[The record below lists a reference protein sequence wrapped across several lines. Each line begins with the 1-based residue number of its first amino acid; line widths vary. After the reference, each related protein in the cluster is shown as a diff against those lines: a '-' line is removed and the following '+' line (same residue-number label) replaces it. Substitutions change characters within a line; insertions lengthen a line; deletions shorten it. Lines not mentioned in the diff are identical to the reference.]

1 MRGGEVNLKRIIL
14 ALGSGLLF
22 YALMFVAS
30 TMVGVRGQELPI
42 TAPVTPP
49 GTGTPTPTFGPT
61 AMPTVTPTVTPSQS
75 EGKTTGGVSANS
87 GSTFIKVNVNA
98 HSGTG
103 LKGQVKY
110 SDNTGKMF
118 DGEVTKCYFQ
128 TGKESVFVGTVTDGN
143 VPEEYFLVKVL
154 DNGEGKKSE
163 PDKLGVWLTDVEPLC
178 TTGGYPATVTQGNL
192 QVHK

>member
-1 MRGGEVNLKRIIL
+1 VSKLKRIIL

-22 YALMFVAS
+22 YALMFLAS
-30 TMVGVRGQELPI
+30 TMVGVRGQVLPV

-49 GTGTPTPTFGPT
+49 GTATPTPTSGPT
-61 AMPTVTPTVTPSQS
+61 ATPTITPTPSHS
-75 EGKTTGGVSANS
+75 EGKTTGGVAANW
-87 GSTFIKVNVNA
+87 GSTLMKVNLNV
-98 HSGTG
+98 HSGTW

-118 DGEVTKCYFQ
+118 NGDVTKCYFQ
-128 TGKESVFVGTVTDGN
+128 TGKESVFVGTVKDGN

-163 PDKLGVWLTDVEPLC
+163 PDMLGVWLTDVEPLC